1 MSEILGPWITQH
13 IAQFGYVGIVLLMAL
28 ESANIPIPSEVT
40 LPFAGF
46 LAWQGTL
53 NFHLA
58 AFFGALGCLIGSIP
72 SYWLGR
78 KLGRPLIEKYG
89 RWFFIGPKQLALGDR
104 WMSKYGNSTA
114 FFSRLL
120 PVVRTFISF
129 IAGIWKA
136 PFWVFALLTFVGSW
150 IWSYALVYLGYKLGE
165 NWNVLRPIWEKFD
178 IAIIALIL
186 GAIVGYVWYHIKE
199 NKSSK

>member
-1 MSEILGPWITQH
+1 MVEFLGPFITDH
-13 IAQFGYVGIVLLMAL
+13 IAQFGYAGIVLLMGL

-40 LPFAGF
+40 LTFAGF
-46 LAWQGTL
+46 LVSQGKL
-53 NFHLA
+53 NLHLA
-58 AFFGALGCLIGSIP
+58 AFAGALGCLLGSIP
-72 SYWLGR
+72 SYWIGKRLGR
-78 KLGRPLIEKYG
+78 AVVDKYG
-89 RWFFIGPKQLALGDR
+89 KWFLLGPRQVALGDR

-136 PFWVFALLTFVGSW
+136 PFWTFVLLTFIGSL
-150 IWSYALVYLGYKLGE
+150 IWSYALVYVGYVLGE

-178 IAIIALIL
+178 IAIIALVL
-186 GAIVGYVWYHIKE
+186 GALVGYAWYHVKQ
-199 NKSSK
+199 NKK